1 MARRGKDKS
10 SSPRMSKKLQTKM
23 DLLDIRMDDVYQNTY
38 SSRQDNQKALNQ
50 IKDDIYATVDD
61 ILSRDGAVQSAP
73 DISALYSRLRQK
85 SSVPAVK
92 DMDDSMIDITDIFTN
107 RELMDSISANT
118 EINQYLKSLDEQY
131 DLICKYMPKLNM
143 ALKIKKDN
151 VLSSDNFSKEFLNF
165 QSLNMNSGSKEDI
178 FNTRNDELK
187 RIYKLNE
194 RFDEIY
200 DETAR
205 YGEYFLYCVPYK
217 KAIER
222 LLNNHNRGT
231 TNIGIRKEST
241 VTLIES
247 GVVVAGG
254 GKPQKSVSDLF
265 VKEKTT
271 VRVTFCKGIVENIVD
286 SYRQARELLNESSKD
301 SLYESFVNEANKL
314 TQTIPNELDYGKE
327 FDDVA
332 NPGVQ
337 DGLINTTDK
346 HIINDIPGCI
356 CKKLVHYNVK
366 PWVVED
372 MCVGYMYFEFSRR
385 ESVATNSIVNSS
397 SYPSSQSTM
406 QGYDE
411 KDEDM
416 ALKYLVQNIVNQMD
430 DKFIN
435 TNEDLA
441 KEIYIMLKC
450 NDQFT
455 LDQSTDIRITFLPPE
470 DVFHFYF
477 RLDPKTHH
485 GISDLKESL
494 VPAMF
499 HCLLKLSTTVGQ
511 VTRGMDKRIYYVKQ
525 NVDTNVSRSLM
536 NVINQV
542 KKGNFGLRQM
552 ESMNSILNIV
562 GRYNDHVVPV
572 GPNGDSPI
580 QFEVLEGQRIE
591 TPTELL
597 EAWEEEAVGNLEVP
611 IEFINTAMQVDYAM
625 RFTMSN
631 TKFLR
636 MVYKRQTITQ
646 EKFSDIYTRI
656 YNYHYGETESRITV
670 TLPAPSFLSMTNG
683 AQLVSNT
690 RDYVQQIAD
699 LEYIEDTPEKQ
710 EFIRGMM
717 KDMLASIVNITQINK
732 HMEEAEIT
740 VAAMPSEEEA

>member
-1 MARRGKDKS
+1 M
-10 SSPRMSKKLQTKM
+10 
-23 DLLDIRMDDVYQNTY
+23 
-38 SSRQDNQKALNQ
+38 
-50 IKDDIYATVDD
+50 
-61 ILSRDGAVQSAP
+61 
-73 DISALYSRLRQK
+73 
-85 SSVPAVK
+85 
-92 DMDDSMIDITDIFTN
+92 
-107 RELMDSISANT
+107 
-118 EINQYLKSLDEQY
+118 
-131 DLICKYMPKLNM
+131 
-143 ALKIKKDN
+143 
-151 VLSSDNFSKEFLNF
+151 
-165 QSLNMNSGSKEDI
+165 
-178 FNTRNDELK
+178 
-187 RIYKLNE
+187 
-194 RFDEIY
+194 
-200 DETAR
+200 
-205 YGEYFLYCVPYK
+205 YCVPYK

-222 LLNNHNRGT
+222 LLNNQNRGT
-231 TNIGIRKEST
+231 ANIGIRKEST

-254 GKPQKSVSDLF
+254 GRPQKSVSDLF

-356 CKKLVHYNVK
+356 CKKLTHYNVK

-450 NDQFT
+450 NDQFS
-455 LDQSTDIRITFLPPE
+455 LDQSTDIRVTFLPPE

-656 YNYHYGETESRITV
+656 YNYHYGETESRIIV

-683 AQLVSNT
+683 AQLVRNT
-690 RDYVQQIAD
+690 RDYIQQIAD

-732 HMEEAEIT
+732 HIIIKPM
-740 VAAMPSEEEA
+740 